1 MEDNTLIESS
11 FTTTINAPIEAVDI
25 PAWCFTLAESEYQAC
40 SPAHYAAD
48 WQWGQTKGKSQSIRR
63 LELIGLILSSG
74 TAGCH
79 SWRMDSRP
87 LPEILAGAGADR
99 VQVRG
104 ADTMYLELRHPT
116 ILGDSVLGE
125 HGGSRHQVAVALSG
139 IQQTRTLHAD
149 GLKTAGL
156 VAMIVGVTFGV
167 AAIGAG
173 GSYFRAQ

>member
-1 MEDNTLIESS
+1 M
-11 FTTTINAPIEAVDI
+11 
-25 PAWCFTLAESEYQAC
+25 
-40 SPAHYAAD
+40 SPEII
-48 WQWGQTKGKSQSIRR
+48 SRQSLRR
-63 LELIGLILSSG
+63 LELIGLMLSSG

-87 LPEILAGAGADR
+87 LPEILAGAGAER

-104 ADTMYLELRHPT
+104 ADTTYLELRHPT
-116 ILGDSVLGE
+116 ILGDSLLGE
-125 HGGSRHQVAVALSG
+125 HGGSRHQVALPLSG

-156 VAMIVGVTFGV
+156 VAMILGVTVGV

-173 GSYFRAQ
+173 GSYFRVQ